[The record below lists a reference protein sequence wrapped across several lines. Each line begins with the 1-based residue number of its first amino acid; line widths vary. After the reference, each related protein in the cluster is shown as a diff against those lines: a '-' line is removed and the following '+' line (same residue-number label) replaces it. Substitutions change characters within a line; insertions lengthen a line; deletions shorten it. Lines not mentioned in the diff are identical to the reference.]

1 MTPEIRLKSLKYCE
15 RQGKDLAWSLD
26 HLVLGQ
32 FNLLVGKN
40 ATGKT
45 RAINVIGNLANT
57 FLREGNVVAAN
68 AGYEVEFSD
77 GTTTTNYELII
88 EDGNVKRERLAVD
101 GKDML
106 VRDSNRLKIYA
117 VEEEKNISFIPSPTQ
132 IAAVARR
139 DELQHPFLNPLHA
152 WADAVRIYHFG
163 ANLGKDSF
171 SMTIDNSV
179 GNIATNLRKLDD
191 RHEDAVVATFSKAQK
206 EYGGVFVQRVIT
218 DMKSLGYDL
227 LDIDVSTPAGVKLQ
241 SSAPVLGVLN
251 AIAVMEAGVQGWIHQ
266 NAMSQGMFRAFSIIA
281 QVNYSQ
287 LASRATCILI
297 DDIGEGLD
305 FDRSS
310 RLIEVL
316 REKSQ
321 SSDFQLI
328 MTTNDRFVM
337 NHVPLDEWSV
347 LQRTGAEVKVK
358 NVHNSREQFEEFKFI
373 GMSNFSLLE
382 MDFLN
387 EATVGAESDVS

>member
-1 MTPEIRLKSLKYCE
+1 
-15 RQGKDLAWSLD
+15 
-26 HLVLGQ
+26 
-32 FNLLVGKN
+32 
-40 ATGKT
+40 
-45 RAINVIGNLANT
+45 
-57 FLREGNVVAAN
+57 
-68 AGYEVEFSD
+68 
-77 GTTTTNYELII
+77 
-88 EDGNVKRERLAVD
+88 
-101 GKDML
+101 
-106 VRDSNRLKIYA
+106 
-117 VEEEKNISFIPSPTQ
+117 
-132 IAAVARR
+132 
-139 DELQHPFLNPLHA
+139 
-152 WADAVRIYHFG
+152 
-163 ANLGKDSF
+163 
-171 SMTIDNSV
+171 
-179 GNIATNLRKLDD
+179 
-191 RHEDAVVATFSKAQK
+191 
-206 EYGGVFVQRVIT
+206 
-218 DMKSLGYDL
+218 
-227 LDIDVSTPAGVKLQ
+227 
-241 SSAPVLGVLN
+241 
-251 AIAVMEAGVQGWIHQ
+251 
-266 NAMSQGMFRAFSIIA
+266 MSQGMFRAFSIIA